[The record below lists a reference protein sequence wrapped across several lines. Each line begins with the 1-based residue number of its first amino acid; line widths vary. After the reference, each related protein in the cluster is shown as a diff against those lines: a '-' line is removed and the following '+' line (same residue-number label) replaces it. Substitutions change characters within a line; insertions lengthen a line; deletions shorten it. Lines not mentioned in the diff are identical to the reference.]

1 MKDTEDGYF
10 NFLELLWAKKYLIVI
25 SGLSSAL
32 LFYLLSFSAN
42 IVFESKAILK
52 IRNSS
57 ETNTRDFSALGNIS
71 NFVGIDFGTEDSKKS
86 EFSLAI
92 LKSRDFFDIFYKDE
106 TFLISMFA
114 TNGFNED
121 LTSTF
126 DSTVYDK
133 NDQIWKKTFR
143 NGKNF
148 PGFEES
154 YEYFHSK
161 IFKIELDRKTNF
173 FYLTVETPNPKL
185 SKDTLDTIIK
195 QLNNYVREK
204 DLKESK
210 SSVDYLDNYLLN
222 NNSMEI
228 KESVINLMEN
238 EIKTQM
244 YANIQEEYLLEQI
257 ENPRIILE
265 KSNPKRS
272 IWVIF
277 GFVFGLILS
286 FLAIIYGKILKSHK
300 S

>member
-1 MKDTEDGYF
+1 MNETNNDYF

-57 ETNTRDFSALGNIS
+57 ETNTRDLSALGSIS
-71 NFVGIDFGTEDSKKS
+71 NFVGIDFATEDSKKS

-92 LKSRDFFDIFYKDE
+92 LKSRDFFDMFYKDE
-106 TFLISMFA
+106 AFLISMFA
-114 TNGFNED
+114 TNGFNQD

-126 DSTVYDK
+126 DSTVYDQ

-161 IFKIELDRKTNF
+161 IFKIDLDRKTNF

-185 SKDTLDTIIK
+185 SKDTLDAIIK

-210 SSVDYLDNYLLN
+210 SSVNYLDNYLLN

>member
-1 MKDTEDGYF
+1 MG
-10 NFLELLWAKKYLIVI
+10 
-25 SGLSSAL
+25 
-32 LFYLLSFSAN
+32 
-42 IVFESKAILK
+42 
-52 IRNSS
+52 
-57 ETNTRDFSALGNIS
+57 
-71 NFVGIDFGTEDSKKS
+71 
-86 EFSLAI
+86 
-92 LKSRDFFDIFYKDE
+92 
-106 TFLISMFA
+106 
-114 TNGFNED
+114 
-121 LTSTF
+121 
-126 DSTVYDK
+126 
-133 NDQIWKKTFR
+133 QIWKKTFR

-161 IFKIELDRKTNF
+161 IFKIDLDRKTNF

-185 SKDTLDTIIK
+185 SKDTLDAIIK

-210 SSVDYLDNYLLN
+210 SSVNYLDNYLLN

-277 GFVFGLILS
+277 GLYVKTYNFVLFEPISYGSIILISLE
-286 FLAIIYGKILKSHK
+286 FIAK
-300 S
+300 